1 MVGSESVVRKSV
13 GGENTPEL
21 RGGAGGLEHG
31 GEGSDLGRRS
41 QTIGDGGD
49 GSEKESGSEEL
60 GWCLRSPRRV
70 LPPHPPDQS
79 QSDALPSSALLLLT
93 TVLGGRYCHRSA
105 YEEKVG
111 RCIICSGAQMAG
123 EWGAQ
128 GPRAV
133 RL

>member
-1 MVGSESVVRKSV
+1 MEGRGAIWE
-13 GGENTPEL
+13 
-21 RGGAGGLEHG
+21 GGARQLGM
-31 GEGSDLGRRS
+31 GEMGQR
-41 QTIGDGGD
+41 
-49 GSEKESGSEEL
+49 
-60 GWCLRSPRRV
+60 RRV
-70 LPPHPPDQS
+70 AVRNWGGVCGHHGESSPPHPPDQS

>member
-70 LPPHPPDQS
+70 LPP
-79 QSDALPSSALLLLT
+79 PSPGPVSERCFTLLCPFT
-93 TVLGGRYCHRSA
+93 AHNGPGRKVLSPLC
-105 YEEKVG
+105 
-111 RCIICSGAQMAG
+111 
-123 EWGAQ
+123 
-128 GPRAV
+128 
-133 RL
+133 L